1 MELGNKVPCMN
12 CEFRTLGCHAK
23 CERYQ
28 AYRASRDEY
37 LEERNKK
44 INVNDA
50 MHAMRRRRKR

>member
-1 MELGNKVPCMN
+1 MGNKVPCMN